1 MRVLI
6 TTDFYLP
13 NLGGV
18 TTVVLNER
26 STLTKLGHE
35 VRLLTIG
42 AERTSSFED
51 GVYHL
56 HASALKLF
64 PDSYMTFS
72 YHDPLLVD
80 ILAWKP
86 DVVHSNNEFFTMGY
100 AHRIAKQLGIRLVH
114 TCHTDF
120 TRYNEQMRI
129 RHHLWDQ
136 LMALVIQRR
145 VRFAHLIISPS
156 EAHRSMLCRY
166 GITKPM
172 AVLPSGIDLERFSQ
186 SPEPERL
193 AQIRSSLGL
202 ASSDFVLISVSR
214 LAAEKRLNLTID
226 AFFLLSLLHKEAR
239 LLIVG
244 GGPKEASLKKQVRDL
259 GLENQVMFTGFVAP
273 DQIPLYYHIA
283 DLFVSSSIR
292 ESQGLGF
299 IEAMAA
305 SMPVLLQEDGS
316 LGFSI
321 EEEGCGY
328 LYGEAR
334 QFVTLVDNL
343 IGDRKLLN
351 SMGKR
356 ARIASER
363 FSLMR
368 WGRALS
374 CLLAG
379 ETSLEEGNQAD
390 D

>member
-1 MRVLI
+1 MRILI

-13 NLGGV
+13 VLGGV

-26 STLTKLGHE
+26 STLTELGHE

-42 AERTSSFED
+42 PERTSFFED

-72 YHDPLLVD
+72 YHDALLTD
-80 ILAWKP
+80 ILHWKP

-100 AHRIAKQLGIRLVH
+100 AQRISKKLGVRLVH

-136 LMALVIQRR
+136 LMALVIKRR
-145 VRFAHLIISPS
+145 VRNSHLIISPS

-166 GITKPM
+166 GITKKM
-172 AVLPSGIDLERFSQ
+172 VVLPSGIDLQRFSQ
-186 SPEPERL
+186 PPQQESLGRL
-193 AQIRSSLGL
+193 RGSLGL
-202 ASSDFVLISVSR
+202 TRTDFVLVSVSR

-239 LLIVG
+239 LVIVG
-244 GGPKEASLKKQVRDL
+244 GGPKEASLRKQVRDL
-259 GLENQVMFTGFVAP
+259 GMEEQVIFTGIVEP
-273 DQIPLYYHIA
+273 PEIPLYYHIA

-305 SMPVLLQEDGS
+305 SVPVLLQEDGS

-334 QFVTLVDNL
+334 QFVTLADNL
-343 IGDRKLLN
+343 INDRLLLEN
-351 SMGKR
+351 MGNR
-356 ARIASER
+356 AKIASER

-368 WGRALS
+368 WAQSLS

-379 ETSLEEGNQAD
+379 ETPLEVGNQAD

>member
-1 MRVLI
+1 
-6 TTDFYLP
+6 
-13 NLGGV
+13 
-18 TTVVLNER
+18 
-26 STLTKLGHE
+26 
-35 VRLLTIG
+35 
-42 AERTSSFED
+42 
-51 GVYHL
+51 
-56 HASALKLF
+56 
-64 PDSYMTFS
+64 
-72 YHDPLLVD
+72 
-80 ILAWKP
+80 
-86 DVVHSNNEFFTMGY
+86 
-100 AHRIAKQLGIRLVH
+100 
-114 TCHTDF
+114 
-120 TRYNEQMRI
+120 
-129 RHHLWDQ
+129 
-136 LMALVIQRR
+136 
-145 VRFAHLIISPS
+145 
-156 EAHRSMLCRY
+156 
-166 GITKPM
+166 
-172 AVLPSGIDLERFSQ
+172 
-186 SPEPERL
+186 
-193 AQIRSSLGL
+193 
-202 ASSDFVLISVSR
+202 
-214 LAAEKRLNLTID
+214 
-226 AFFLLSLLHKEAR
+226 
-239 LLIVG
+239 
-244 GGPKEASLKKQVRDL
+244 
-259 GLENQVMFTGFVAP
+259 MFTGFVAP